1 MNHNKLTRRR
11 FLQLMT
17 ITLGAGVLSAC
28 GVRQPEIEF
37 IDASYGEDNMS
48 KKILVAYASRAG
60 STAGVAE
67 AIGKTLAERGASVDV
82 KPVDA
87 ITDLSPY
94 DAAVI
99 GSAIRGGKWLP
110 EGMHF
115 IESHQS
121 ELNKIPCA
129 AFLVCMTM
137 AMKNEQYRAGVAG
150 WMAPARAILKP
161 VREGTFAG
169 ELDFSK
175 LPFTLDVI
183 LFKISSKFGFP
194 TGDHRDW
201 EAIRTW
207 AEHINP
213 LLK

>member
-1 MNHNKLTRRR
+1 
-11 FLQLMT
+11 
-17 ITLGAGVLSAC
+17 
-28 GVRQPEIEF
+28 
-37 IDASYGEDNMS
+37 MS
-48 KKILVAYASRAG
+48 KKVLVAYASRAG

-67 AIGKTLAERGASVDV
+67 VIGKTLTERGAIVDV

-87 ITDLSPY
+87 ITNLSPY

-110 EGMHF
+110 EGMQF

-121 ELNKIPCA
+121 EFKKIPCA

-137 AMKNEQYRAGVAG
+137 AMKNEQYRAGVAE

-161 VREGTFAG
+161 VREGYFAG

-175 LPFTLDVI
+175 IPFTFDVI

-201 EAIRTW
+201 EAIRVW
-207 AEHINP
+207 AEGVSP